1 MALAVMM
8 MMIGQNNGANDSN
21 GKLVCSSSCLSVLIA
36 NGDYNRWD
44 FLWSKNHW
52 DLQRLRAEPHWA
64 VRAPVLIWMTRVI
77 WMNMTIQMGSF
88 LQVNFIW
95 SWISVLLSLSWG
107 PNDHEH
113 LWICDVPILN
123 QAIIISRKNDQENQ
137 WSLYSWI
144 DTCRRRHRHAGV
156 KGFLPHLIPV
166 DVKFQFFESPRSVAL

>member
-1 MALAVMM
+1 MQIPGWPHYVDWCWCWLMALAVMM

-21 GKLVCSSSCLSVLIA
+21 GKWVRSSSCLSVLIA

-52 DLQRLRAEPHWA
+52 DLQRLRAESHWA

-123 QAIIISRKNDQENQ
+123 QAIIISRKNDQEN
-137 WSLYSWI
+137 
-144 DTCRRRHRHAGV
+144 
-156 KGFLPHLIPV
+156 
-166 DVKFQFFESPRSVAL
+166 